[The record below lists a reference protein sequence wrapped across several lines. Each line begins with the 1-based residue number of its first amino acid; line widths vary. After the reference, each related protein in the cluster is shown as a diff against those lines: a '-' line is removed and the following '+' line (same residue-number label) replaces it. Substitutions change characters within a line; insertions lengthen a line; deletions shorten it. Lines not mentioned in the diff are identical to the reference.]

1 MKTNSIKEIL
11 LLGLLSFGWSVSFA
25 DNLPQGIGDAVVQ
38 KMMQVETPKEGP
50 AAVSIVKDP
59 TEVGDP
65 VGNRGPTTVKF
76 TLEAKEVLGVLDAA
90 TKTTFKYWTFNGT
103 VPGPMLRARVGDTV
117 EITLKNDKNS
127 DMIHNVDLH
136 AVWGQ
141 GGGAALTNVAP
152 GEEKTFTFKAT
163 SPGLFVY
170 HCATPVIPQHIS
182 SGMYGM
188 ILIEPAGG
196 LPKVD
201 KEFYVMQGEIYTEG
215 EGTNK
220 EFSMHHMMDEDP
232 QYVVFNGS
240 AAALAGHPMKAKVG
254 DNVRIFFGVGGPNLT
269 SSFHIIGAIFD
280 KVWHEG
286 SIESTPLTNVQTTM
300 VPAAGST
307 IVEMKLRVPAKFI
320 LVDHSLTR
328 LQKGA
333 VAILQ
338 AEGPDQPE
346 LFHAGKAK

>member
-1 MKTNSIKEIL
+1 MKTNTIVELL
-11 LLGLLSFGWSVSFA
+11 LLGLLSFGSSASFG
-25 DNLPQGIGDAVVQ
+25 DDLPQGIGDAVVQ
-38 KMMQVETPKEGP
+38 KMIQVEETKAGP

-65 VGNRGPTTVKF
+65 VGNRGPKTVRF

-90 TKTTFKYWTFNGT
+90 AKTTFKYWTFNGT

-141 GGGAALTNVAP
+141 GGGAALTSVAP
-152 GEEKTFTFKAT
+152 GEEKTFTFKAMN
-163 SPGLFVY
+163 PGLYVY

-201 KEFYVMQGEIYTEG
+201 REFYVMQGELYATGQGPEKSFDM
-215 EGTNK
+215 ERMMNEDATN
-220 EFSMHHMMDEDP
+220 
-232 QYVVFNGS
+232 VVFNGS
-240 AAALAGHPMKAKVG
+240 DAALAAHPMKAKVG

-269 SSFHIIGAIFD
+269 SSFHIIGARIFISLLLSLLP
-280 KVWHEG
+280 H
-286 SIESTPLTNVQTTM
+286 PHYVQTTM
-300 VPAAGST
+300 YLLLSQQ
-307 IVEMKLRVPAKFI
+307 
-320 LVDHSLTR
+320 S
-328 LQKGA
+328 
-333 VAILQ
+333 
-338 AEGPDQPE
+338 
-346 LFHAGKAK
+346 